1 MTPEIAVGLIGMG
14 GALGGALLGGAAT
27 FAGVVYQ
34 QQRQAQLTFA
44 QRQTEITDRALED
57 VVTQAQELKRLALA
71 QPHTDFEWT
80 PQMGECVE
88 AIRVSTLRVPY
99 KELRETID
107 AACMWQF
114 GAASEITGG
123 EQGFAEMPGVKV
135 VVMSSQLQQVVG
147 AYLRDDSKV
156 TFPFMLTEAKNKRKE
171 FYEDPLRLMNASGE
185 QPTL

>member
-1 MTPEIAVGLIGMG
+1 
-14 GALGGALLGGAAT
+14 
-27 FAGVVYQ
+27 
-34 QQRQAQLTFA
+34 
-44 QRQTEITDRALED
+44 
-57 VVTQAQELKRLALA
+57 
-71 QPHTDFEWT
+71 
-80 PQMGECVE
+80 MGECVE